1 MKIQLLLFGIT
12 ADVIGQKSIT
22 LELDE
27 NASIGFL
34 KEKILAENPKL
45 GNYKSF
51 SVAINIEYTTDESLL
66 KNGDTVALIPPVS
79 GG

>member
-12 ADVIGQKSIT
+12 ADVIGQKSMT

-27 NASIGFL
+27 NATVSLL
-34 KEKILAENPKL
+34 KEKIITDNPKL
-45 GNYKSF
+45 ENYKSF
-51 SVAINIEYTTDESLL
+51 SVAINMEYATDESLL
-66 KNGDTVALIPPVS
+66 KNGDSVALIPPVS

>member
-1 MKIQLLLFGIT
+1 MRIQLLLFGIT

-51 SVAINIEYTTDESLL
+51 SVAINMEYATDESLL

>member
-12 ADVIGQKSIT
+12 ADIIGQKSMT
-22 LELDE
+22 LELKE
-27 NASIGFL
+27 NATIGLL

-45 GNYKSF
+45 ENYKSF
-51 SVAINIEYTTDESLL
+51 SVAINMEYATDDALL